1 MNKKQLL
8 VSLAALLLPAGAAA
22 QYVIYPVPQEQ
33 VAGTDKV
40 NFTSTVTL
48 VCEEGIDAYT
58 VNRAKQ
64 VLTEAGLK
72 VETANE
78 PSANQSNVLVGV
90 KGSKGV
96 ADAKAEA
103 LGLKMDVFGLAN
115 KYDRHL
121 LSLSDGGNGRADLLI
136 LGENTD
142 AAFFGFASLEQMFD
156 AGTQAMAVTTLYDYA
171 DQKSRGLVEGY
182 YGYPYTVE
190 VKKDLM
196 RFMMRHKMNTY
207 MYGAK
212 SDPYHSQ
219 FWGDAYPES
228 LTPEQVKNGWL
239 SQDMIKDITSTS
251 HETKVNFI
259 WAIHPGNNF
268 VSNGQTVIN
277 QIMGKYEKMYDLG
290 VRQFAVFVDD
300 VAIPNSDADM
310 KKNADQLT
318 ALQRAIEAK
327 WNTPGTAANDTV
339 RPLHFVPQ
347 IYCRSFAG
355 SQDQHDRFF
364 RALAKTPKYIT
375 IYTTGNGV
383 WSVPNDGDFNT
394 PATPL
399 EREVAWWWNYPCNDN
414 ADGQIYPSD
423 MYYNFFEMPAVGN
436 NSTLPNNLSR
446 GQGIVSNPMQQGEV
460 SKTPL
465 FSVADYAWNHSGFN
479 NKTSWEASFAAV
491 LPGNEEA
498 QKAYKFLV
506 PYLRWNNADELI
518 TLINAYKQN
527 NDGAALQTLMQNI
540 MANADVLIKMKDATA
555 ENERLLYKDL
565 APWLLRLRAMAEAI
579 DGFISVKGMTGN
591 DDSIWQKF
599 VTQMAKANELDTKE
613 EYLAYALEG
622 MGTGISVSVRPSQPS
637 QKSMPAFVEYLKQN
651 SLGSEYLQQE
661 AAPTR
666 PMGVTNIEGVKM
678 SASGTTVV
686 SPTTSGK
693 FITMN
698 KGDWMGLQLPN
709 PTKVEKIV
717 VADTLI
723 SKHKVVL
730 SPDGKQWTRLFDTE
744 TTPEGYVRYVGVLN
758 DKDTPVQVRLTSQSI
773 RVTTP
778 AATRVTS
785 ASVPNG
791 DFWDNHTAN
800 LMHDGKYNTFV
811 CLNRNQQNNDEYKLT
826 LAKEQAIDKVRVVMG
841 TVNGDHMNKAVVEVS
856 ADGKKWTA
864 LKIKG
869 TKTTTFTMDMPQ
881 VMPYSDEAK
890 ICDFDGEMK
899 DAKYV
904 RLRLTEANT
913 SKWLR
918 LYEIEVNGEG
928 AFAQLRCTD
937 GNGGGYAQ
945 VSDANPST
953 STANATKTGKTGMLT
968 YYFQNFSLINGV
980 TLFTDPATMEGVT
993 MEYTTDLETWTPLN
1007 FEVGVGV
1014 IRLSLPAEVQ
1024 NLAALRINWT
1034 GDTAPAIYELVE
1046 KADENKKPVVSKIE
1060 QITGS
1065 QSAQSPVVSL
1075 QNHTLKVSAAQALK
1089 GVSLYTLDGRL
1100 LANVQCNGEKAVAL
1114 PLLNAGNEVI
1124 VAKVTLDNGESFS
1137 YKLK

>member
-1 MNKKQLL
+1 
-8 VSLAALLLPAGAAA
+8 
-22 QYVIYPVPQEQ
+22 
-33 VAGTDKV
+33 
-40 NFTSTVTL
+40 
-48 VCEEGIDAYT
+48 
-58 VNRAKQ
+58 
-64 VLTEAGLK
+64 
-72 VETANE
+72 
-78 PSANQSNVLVGV
+78 
-90 KGSKGV
+90 
-96 ADAKAEA
+96 
-103 LGLKMDVFGLAN
+103 
-115 KYDRHL
+115 
-121 LSLSDGGNGRADLLI
+121 
-136 LGENTD
+136 
-142 AAFFGFASLEQMFD
+142 
-156 AGTQAMAVTTLYDYA
+156 
-171 DQKSRGLVEGY
+171 
-182 YGYPYTVE
+182 
-190 VKKDLM
+190 
-196 RFMMRHKMNTY
+196 
-207 MYGAK
+207 
-212 SDPYHSQ
+212 
-219 FWGDAYPES
+219 
-228 LTPEQVKNGWL
+228 
-239 SQDMIKDITSTS
+239 
-251 HETKVNFI
+251 
-259 WAIHPGNNF
+259 
-268 VSNGQTVIN
+268 
-277 QIMGKYEKMYDLG
+277 
-290 VRQFAVFVDD
+290 
-300 VAIPNSDADM
+300 
-310 KKNADQLT
+310 
-318 ALQRAIEAK
+318 
-327 WNTPGTAANDTV
+327 
-339 RPLHFVPQ
+339 
-347 IYCRSFAG
+347 
-355 SQDQHDRFF
+355 
-364 RALAKTPKYIT
+364 
-375 IYTTGNGV
+375 
-383 WSVPNDGDFNT
+383 
-394 PATPL
+394 
-399 EREVAWWWNYPCNDN
+399 
-414 ADGQIYPSD
+414 
-423 MYYNFFEMPAVGN
+423 
-436 NSTLPNNLSR
+436 
-446 GQGIVSNPMQQGEV
+446 
-460 SKTPL
+460 
-465 FSVADYAWNHSGFN
+465 
-479 NKTSWEASFAAV
+479 
-491 LPGNEEA
+491 
-498 QKAYKFLV
+498 
-506 PYLRWNNADELI
+506 
-518 TLINAYKQN
+518 
-527 NDGAALQTLMQNI
+527 
-540 MANADVLIKMKDATA
+540 
-555 ENERLLYKDL
+555 
-565 APWLLRLRAMAEAI
+565 
-579 DGFISVKGMTGN
+579 
-591 DDSIWQKF
+591 
-599 VTQMAKANELDTKE
+599 
-613 EYLAYALEG
+613 
-622 MGTGISVSVRPSQPS
+622 
-637 QKSMPAFVEYLKQN
+637 
-651 SLGSEYLQQE
+651 
-661 AAPTR
+661 
-666 PMGVTNIEGVKM
+666 M

-1014 IRLSLPAEVQ
+1014 IRLSLPAEAQ
-1024 NLAALRINWT
+1024 NLASLRINWT

-1124 VAKVTLDNGESFS
+1124 VAKVTLENSESFS